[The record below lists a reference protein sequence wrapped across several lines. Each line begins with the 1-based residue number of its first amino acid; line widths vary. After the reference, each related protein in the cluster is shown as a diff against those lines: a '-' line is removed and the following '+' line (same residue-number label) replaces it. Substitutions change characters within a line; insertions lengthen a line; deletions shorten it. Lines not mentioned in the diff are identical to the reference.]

1 MLTQRLEEIAAF
13 TRRDAA
19 RLGISAIALVVVL
32 TAIMGVDF
40 FPQPLRIAVG
50 GVAASDI
57 VAPRALE
64 YVSDVQTE
72 ARRAEARERVEAI
85 YDYTTEKA
93 IRIAGQQ
100 LAKFEQLARP
110 VDQAFEP
117 DATPEEKETLLLAA
131 LPGISDAARTTAR
144 ACPPQLWRDVP
155 GSQHWPAAGVRAGRA
170 SC

>member
-40 FPQPLRIAVG
+40 FPQPLRITVG

-72 ARRAEARERVEAI
+72 ARRAEARENVEAV

-100 LAKFEQLARP
+100 LAKF
-110 VDQAFEP
+110 
-117 DATPEEKETLLLAA
+117 
-131 LPGISDAARTTAR
+131 
-144 ACPPQLWRDVP
+144 
-155 GSQHWPAAGVRAGRA
+155 
-170 SC
+170 